1 MAPIV
6 GCSLTLRY
14 LQVAEMGYVFTARS
28 VGYLFGSMMGG
39 PLFDRLDGNKLL
51 AVALCLTVVGT
62 DACSPRQRPTTPL

>member
-6 GCSLTLRY
+6 GSSLTLRY

-51 AVALCLTVVGT
+51 AVALGLTVVGT
-62 DACSPRQRPTTPL
+62 DALARAKDPPPL